1 MKLSELRPCDVCGGK
16 LAPNFYVLRMSI
28 ALISSTP
35 TNQVLGLAQYF
46 RGNLGLAEVFAP
58 ESDQAV
64 VVAMDEKEHKGLM
77 QEFFVCAACYLNL
90 ICLAELVEKRYPFMD

>member
-16 LAPNFYVLRMSI
+16 LAPSFYVLRMSI
-28 ALISSTP
+28 ALISPTP

-46 RGNLGLAEVFAP
+46 QGNLGLAEVFAP

-64 VVAMDEKEHKGLM
+64 VVAMDEKEHTGLM
-77 QEFFVCAACYLNL
+77 QEFFVCTTCYMAP
-90 ICLAELVEKRYPFMD
+90 ICLAELVEKRNPSVD